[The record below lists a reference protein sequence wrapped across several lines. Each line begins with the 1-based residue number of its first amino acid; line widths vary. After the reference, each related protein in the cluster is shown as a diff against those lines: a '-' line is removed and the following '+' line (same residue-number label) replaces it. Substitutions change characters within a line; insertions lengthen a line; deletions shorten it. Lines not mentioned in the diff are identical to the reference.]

1 MLTGEIKQF
10 KEYSEFKTLKD
21 FNNQIEMFLAEH
33 KKEFTP
39 TEYILFRRLTKFA
52 AKVYGVATIGIQKL
66 LDSVKEKDVKIGA
79 SKSTF
84 HRMVRKLKKLGILEV
99 KETTRKNGS
108 QSTNLWIF
116 KRFQTIDTPKTE
128 CEQAEPAP
136 PKEQV
141 FKQLTPLKT
150 NNLFKTNKTININK
164 RKENRFDYTYTASYV
179 PKEFVQAVKPFFD
192 DAATIE
198 DFWKSVFL
206 DTRRIKH
213 IIGSEIITY
222 TAIDAF
228 KQSIRGYKQG
238 KVKTTL
244 IRYFTGIFKKLID
257 QAYFDL
263 PLAP

>member
-52 AKVYGVATIGIQKL
+52 AKVYGVATVSIKKFLKG
-66 LDSVKEKDVKIGA
+66 VKEKDVKVGA
-79 SKSTF
+79 SESTF
-84 HRMVRKLKKLGILEV
+84 HRMKRKAIKLGILEV
-99 KETTRKNGS
+99 KVTSRKNGT

-116 KRFQTIDTPKTE
+116 KQLQTIDTPKTE

-136 PKEQV
+136 LKGKV

-150 NNLFKTNKTININK
+150 NNLFKTNNNKYINK
-164 RKENRFDYTYTASYV
+164 RKEHRFDYTYTASYI
-179 PKEFVQAVKPFFD
+179 PKEFVQAIKPFFD

-213 IIGSEIITY
+213 IVGSEIITY

-244 IRYFTGIFKKLID
+244 IRYFTGIFKKLMD